1 MKMQTL
7 LKLKLKMWQFY
18 FSDITNM
25 HLKKWTQQLR
35 CNTHNKYYMLTIS
48 ESKLK
53 GKITKQLR
61 NWFKLLRND
70 VNTQQLT

>member
-1 MKMQTL
+1 
-7 LKLKLKMWQFY
+7 
-18 FSDITNM
+18 
-25 HLKKWTQQLR
+25 
-35 CNTHNKYYMLTIS
+35 MLTIS